1 MAFPTFVNSQI
12 TDAVTQTGTQVL
24 GSASAFAMAAL
35 YQATAQAMANAAHN
49 AVHAQQQGYIV
60 AQAAT
65 VLAVTRLL
73 GSAGNGAGGVKPAD
87 ILASV
92 YPPSP
97 SPPPPAAT
105 ASAAFAVAEA
115 AITTLRALAQ
125 GDDVDA
131 ARAKEN
137 LEQLAAALAPTA

>member
-97 SPPPPAAT
+97 PPPAAT